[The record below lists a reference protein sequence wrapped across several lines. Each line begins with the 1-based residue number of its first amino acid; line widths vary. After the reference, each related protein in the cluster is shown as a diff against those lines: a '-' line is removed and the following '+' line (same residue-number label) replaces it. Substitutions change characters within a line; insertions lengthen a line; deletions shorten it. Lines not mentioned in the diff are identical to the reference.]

1 MSALNHGAICSAPII
16 IIIIIIFNL
25 RPALDLLLQVCLL
38 NECLAI
44 FIFIYLK

>member
-1 MSALNHGAICSAPII
+1 MSALNHGAICSAPI